1 MEKYTNFL
9 YQIHTKIHFLNDIIA
24 KKIFNNLIKLSKWC

>member
-24 KKIFNNLIKLSKWC
+24 KKYLII